1 MKQDNRALLAVL
13 SVLVLVQ
20 PLGRLLMGG
29 MIAA

>member
-20 PLGRLLMGG
+20 LLGRLLMGG